1 MGLGG
6 MGAREG
12 IVMTI
17 YESSGNND
25 WQQGNNTS
33 NNRNN
38 IRSVSARL
46 GRELVFRR
54 AAKCKDM
61 T

>member
-1 MGLGG
+1 

-17 YESSGNND
+17 YESSGKND

-38 IRSVSARL
+38 IRRVCARL
-46 GRELVFRR
+46 GRKRLNSSFAVLPNAR
-54 AAKCKDM
+54 

>member
-1 MGLGG
+1 

-17 YESSGNND
+17 YESSGKND

-38 IRSVSARL
+38 IRRVCARL
-46 GRELVFRR
+46 GRKRLNSSFAVLPN
-54 AAKCKDM
+54 AK

>member
-1 MGLGG
+1 

-17 YESSGNND
+17 YESSGNKD

-33 NNRNN
+33 NN
-38 IRSVSARL
+38 
-46 GRELVFRR
+46 
-54 AAKCKDM
+54 
-61 T
+61 